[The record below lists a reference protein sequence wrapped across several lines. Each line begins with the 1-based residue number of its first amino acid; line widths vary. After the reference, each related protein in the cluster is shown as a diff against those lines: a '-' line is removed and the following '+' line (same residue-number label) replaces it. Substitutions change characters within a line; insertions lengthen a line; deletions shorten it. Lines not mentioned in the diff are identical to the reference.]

1 MFSLLQVYSEN
12 AWMPVFRQVFH
23 SHNKIGSFVHFCH
36 LCAFA
41 MRFPL
46 KDKPFLP
53 PPFVDL
59 PIGMTPLQ
67 VDRFLREQRLDE
79 LHRKLNAGILEFFD
93 ADIRPP
99 SPPPIYDRNGGRV
112 NTRDVRVR
120 TAMQNE
126 MQRLCEFMVN
136 NLEGFTPPPDY
147 RPTKKIRRIEFPH
160 EKYPDYNF
168 MGIIIGPRGCN
179 HKRLEA
185 ESGCTISVRGRGTQ
199 KEGKRDHQ
207 TDEEACMPMHVHIMG
222 DTDEAVE
229 RAVALVE
236 PLLDPL
242 HPAHE
247 EFKRRGLEQLAL
259 VNGVNY
265 SDLDQRRCAI
275 CQALGHLAHECPD
288 NQELQPFKRPEVRC
302 AICGDMGHVTMDC
315 KMRRP
320 DAIGAGGIRP
330 PPPPPGG
337 GRALPYRSGVDHHKM
352 DLEYRKMMDELSG
365 DKSGLGALDAPRAP
379 PGPTGAGRSPM
390 GASPVSQGYTPPP
403 GVSPAG
409 PNGAG
414 SPYAGRAP
422 PPPVVLGQHRVGP
435 GMPPPHM
442 MPMNR
447 MGVPGSWG
455 GPGSPGGPPPVGDMH
470 WGNPM
475 RPPMGMMPMGGV
487 PQAGMPWPMMQYP
500 PAPQPFGEGGMP
512 MMGEYYFCMW
522 GGPMGP
528 PMGYGA
534 PPGGGQWPMPP
545 PGGCPP
551 ASGGPAGGPPQSSSG
566 TPTPPAM
573 PPPSAPSMPPPPMP
587 GGSADPDSMECGD

>member
-1 MFSLLQVYSEN
+1 MSMEQLMALVPLE
-12 AWMPVFRQVFH
+12 AAM
-23 SHNKIGSFVHFCH
+23 SHKEKGRRS
-36 LCAFA
+36 
-41 MRFPL
+41 
-46 KDKPFLP
+46 
-53 PPFVDL
+53 
-59 PIGMTPLQ
+59 
-67 VDRFLREQRLDE
+67 
-79 LHRKLNAGILEFFD
+79 RKLNAGILEFFD

-99 SPPPIYDRNGGRV
+99 SPPPVYDRNGGRV

-147 RPTKKIRRIEFPH
+147 RPTKKVRRIEFPH
-160 EKYPDYNF
+160 EKGGGIMVDLCVIARFFQYPDYNF

-229 RAVALVE
+229 VSSHHPRLDLSPASGLQQHSYQMGLHSSERITLFFFLCFVLQRAVALVE

-275 CQALGHLAHECPD
+275 CQALGHLGVSP
-288 NQELQPFKRPEVRC
+288 NKPVNSRSLQGYKLITGLNGNLKFCIKSKYACLSLQRC
-302 AICGDMGHVTMDC
+302 AICGDLGHVTMDC

-330 PPPPPGG
+330 PPPPPGA
-337 GRALPYRSGVDHHKM
+337 GRPLSYRSGVDHHKM
-352 DLEYRKMMDELSG
+352 DMEYRRMMDELSG
-365 DKSGLGALDAPRAP
+365 DKSGLGALDVPRPP
-379 PGPTGAGRSPM
+379 PGPAGPGRSPV
-390 GASPVSQGYTPPP
+390 GASPASQGYTPPP

-409 PNGAG
+409 PNGVG
-414 SPYAGRAP
+414 SPYPGRAP
-422 PPPVVLGQHRVGP
+422 PPPVVLGQHRMGP

-455 GPGSPGGPPPVGDMH
+455 GPWAPGGPPPPGGDMH
-470 WGNPM
+470 WGNSM

-487 PQAGMPWPMMQYP
+487 PPG
-500 PAPQPFGEGGMP
+500 
-512 MMGEYYFCMW
+512 MW

-534 PPGGGQWPMPP
+534 PTGGGKWPMPP
-545 PGGCPP
+545 PDGCPP
-551 ASGGPAGGPPQSSSG
+551 ASGVSPVGPPQSGSS
-566 TPTPPAM
+566 TPMPPAM

>member
-1 MFSLLQVYSEN
+1 MSMEQLMALVPLE
-12 AWMPVFRQVFH
+12 AAM
-23 SHNKIGSFVHFCH
+23 SH
-36 LCAFA
+36 
-41 MRFPL
+41 
-46 KDKPFLP
+46 KDKGRRSRWEKSKKSADGSRWGSETDKAFLP

-99 SPPPIYDRNGGRV
+99 SPPPVYDRNGGRV
-112 NTRDVRVR
+112 NTRD
-120 TAMQNE
+120 
-126 MQRLCEFMVN
+126 
-136 NLEGFTPPPDY
+136 
-147 RPTKKIRRIEFPH
+147 
-160 EKYPDYNF
+160 YPDYNF

-199 KEGKRDHQ
+199 
-207 TDEEACMPMHVHIMG
+207 
-222 DTDEAVE
+222 

-330 PPPPPGG
+330 PPPPPGA
-337 GRALPYRSGVDHHKM
+337 GRALPYRSGADQHKM

-379 PGPTGAGRSPM
+379 PGPAGAGRSPM
-390 GASPVSQGYTPPP
+390 GASPASQGYTPPP

-409 PNGAG
+409 PNGVG
-414 SPYAGRAP
+414 SPYPGRAP
-422 PPPVVLGQHRVGP
+422 PPPVVLGQHRMGP

-447 MGVPGSWG
+447 MGAPGSWG
-455 GPGSPGGPPPVGDMH
+455 GPGGPGAPPPVGDMH

-487 PQAGMPWPMMQYP
+487 PPGMPWPMMPYP
-500 PAPQPFGEGGMP
+500 PAPQPFGDGGMP
-512 MMGEYYFCMW
+512 MMGMW

-534 PPGGGQWPMPP
+534 PPAGGGQWPMPP

-551 ASGGPAGGPPQSSSG
+551 ASGGPPGGPPQSNSG

>member
-1 MFSLLQVYSEN
+1 MSMEQLMALVPLEAAMSHKEKGRRSRWEKSKKSADGSRWGSET
-12 AWMPVFRQVFH
+12 
-23 SHNKIGSFVHFCH
+23 
-36 LCAFA
+36 
-41 MRFPL
+41 
-46 KDKPFLP
+46 DKNFLP

-59 PIGMTPLQ
+59 PIGMNPLQ

-79 LHRKLNAGILEFFD
+79 LQRKLNAGILEFFD

-126 MQRLCEFMVN
+126 LQRLCEFMVN
-136 NLEGFTPPPDY
+136 NVEGFTPPPDF
-147 RPTKKIRRIEFPH
+147 RPSKKIRRIEFPH

-168 MGIIIGPRGCN
+168 MGIVIGPRGCN

-207 TDEEACMPMHVHIMG
+207 TDEEASMPMHVHIMG

-288 NQELQPFKRPEVRC
+288 NQDLQPFKKAEVRC
-302 AICGDMGHVTMDC
+302 AICGDLGHVTMDC
-315 KMRRP
+315 KMRRS
-320 DAIGAGGIRP
+320 DTVGAAGGVRP
-330 PPPPPGG
+330 PPPPPMG
-337 GRALPYRSGVDHHKM
+337 GRQPPVYRGGTDHYKM
-352 DLEYRKMMDELSG
+352 DMEYRKMMDELSG
-365 DKSGLGALDAPRAP
+365 DKSGLGALDAPRLP
-379 PGPTGAGRSPM
+379 PGPGGPPHSPM
-390 GASPVSQGYTPPP
+390 GSSPGSQDYTPPP

-409 PNGAG
+409 PGAG
-414 SPYAGRAP
+414 GASPYSGHP
-422 PPPVVLGQHRVGP
+422 PPPPIVLGAPNRMG
-435 GMPPPHM
+435 GGIPPPHIM
-442 MPMNR
+442 SVHRAGPR
-447 MGVPGSWG
+447 GSWG
-455 GPGSPGGPPPVGDMH
+455 GPGVPQPMGGDMH
-470 WGNPM
+470 WGGSSM
-475 RPPMGMMPMGGV
+475 RPPMGMMPMGGM
-487 PQAGMPWPMMQYP
+487 PAGMPWPMQ
-500 PAPQPFGEGGMP
+500 P
-512 MMGEYYFCMW
+512 MMQFPPTQHQHYGDGMAIMGMW

-528 PMGYGA
+528 PLGYA
-534 PPGGGQWPMPP
+534 PPHGGGQWQPMPP
-545 PGGCPP
+545 STGCPMPGGPGTP
-551 ASGGPAGGPPQSSSG
+551 QNAVGG
-566 TPTPPAM
+566 PTPPAI
-573 PPPSAPSMPPPPMP
+573 PPPSAPSMPPPPIP
-587 GGSADPDSMECGD
+587 GGSANAPADPDSMEFGD